1 MKMQIPGKC
10 KLEAKQKKSS
20 PSKRTVFEGWPLTKT
35 SKQGL
40 QLRFP
45 PTPGTKLTESLTL
58 PAAKCRH
65 SAWKAW
71 GEGGLLLGAAE
82 TGASSLSPSTS
93 LLSVPGRRLKC
104 VVASPKES
112 GTSFSLPRLLWPCS
126 NTRHFPEGF
135 HTFRFHKQRL
145 QQGTECSDNKPV
157 WGGVSYTSP
166 CRRAKGVNQEIRILF

>member
-71 GEGGLLLGAAE
+71 GEGGAAPW
-82 TGASSLSPSTS
+82 SSWNWCQLSLSLYISSVCPWEKTEVCCGITKGKRNILLPSSSSMALQQHTA
-93 LLSVPGRRLKC
+93 LPRRL
-104 VVASPKES
+104 P
-112 GTSFSLPRLLWPCS
+112 
-126 NTRHFPEGF
+126 H
-135 HTFRFHKQRL
+135 L
-145 QQGTECSDNKPV
+145 Q
-157 WGGVSYTSP
+157 VSQTAP
-166 CRRAKGVNQEIRILF
+166 PTGDRVLRQ